1 MNDNENM
8 LQEKDLLNDER
19 ISRFLQGKMDAD
31 EEAAFMEEM
40 KNNED
45 LRNQAIAQARL
56 VKGMKQVD
64 EELKDAFRQADEQTI
79 KRIAKEASEA
89 SVSKKS
95 SARWLAIAASV
106 VFIVFVGFKSYDY
119 YDTTSLGKEYANTFP
134 TTSII
139 RGETNTDVETELSSL
154 FNNVAECKDLDDT
167 TFRLATLW
175 ELSKKDT
182 YNDYTDFAPYI
193 GWNLA
198 IGHLENY
205 EKARAVEVLI
215 EMKQAYPE
223 RTVLGDKIREIL
235 KQISDVY

>member
-1 MNDNENM
+1 MNDNENSV
-8 LQEKDLLNDER
+8 QEKDLLNDER
-19 ISRFLQGKMDAD
+19 ISRYMKGVMNAD
-31 EEAAFMEEM
+31 EESAFMEEL
-40 KNNED
+40 KNDEE

-64 EELKDAFRQADEQTI
+64 EELKDTFRLVDERTI
-79 KRIAKEASEA
+79 QRIAKDASET
-89 SVSKKS
+89 SISKKS
-95 SARWLAIAASV
+95 SERWLAIAASV

-139 RGETNTDVETELSSL
+139 RGETNTDVETELSIL
-154 FNNVAECKDLDDT
+154 FNNIAECKDLDDT

-198 IGHLENY
+198 IGYLENY
-205 EKARAVEVLI
+205 EKARAMEILD
-215 EMKQAYPE
+215 EMKQMYPE
-223 RTVLGDKIREIL
+223 GTAIGDKVIL
-235 KQISDVY
+235 LYDEL

>member
-1 MNDNENM
+1 MNDNENI
-8 LQEKDLLNDER
+8 LQEKDILNDER
-19 ISRFLQGKMDAD
+19 ISRFLQGKMDTD

-40 KNNED
+40 KNNDD

-79 KRIAKEASEA
+79 KRIAKEASET

-119 YDTTSLGKEYANTFP
+119 YDTTSLGKKYANTFP
-134 TTSII
+134 TSTII
-139 RGETNTDVETELSSL
+139 RGEANADVDTELTTL
-154 FNNVAECKDLDDT
+154 FNNVAEGKDLDDT
-167 TFRLATLW
+167 TSRLKTLW
-175 ELSKKDT
+175 ELSKQDT
-182 YNDYTDFAPYI
+182 YNDYTDYSPYI

-198 IGHLENY
+198 VGYLRNY
-205 EKARAVEVLI
+205 EKTKARSVLSEMETIYDNETITGKKVRELIKAI
-215 EMKQAYPE
+215 E
-223 RTVLGDKIREIL
+223 
-235 KQISDVY
+235 

>member
-1 MNDNENM
+1 MNDNENI
-8 LQEKDLLNDER
+8 LQEKDILNDER
-19 ISRFLQGKMDAD
+19 ISRFLQGKMDTD

-40 KNNED
+40 KNNDD

-79 KRIAKEASEA
+79 KRIAKEASET

-119 YDTTSLGKEYANTFP
+119 YDTTSLGKKFANTFP

-139 RGETNTDVETELSSL
+139 RGETNTAVETELSTL
-154 FNNVAECKDLDDT
+154 FNNVAECKDLDNT
-167 TFRLATLW
+167 TSRLATLW
-175 ELSKKDT
+175 ELSKQDT
-182 YNDYTDFAPYI
+182 YNDYTDYAPYI

-198 IGHLENY
+198 IGYLENY
-205 EKARAVEVLI
+205 EKARAKEVLM
-215 EMKQAYPE
+215 EMEQAYPE
-223 RTVLGDKIREIL
+223 RTTLGDKVREVL
-235 KQISDVY
+235 NK

>member
-1 MNDNENM
+1 MNDTENII
-8 LQEKDLLNDER
+8 QEKDLLNDER
-19 ISRFLQGKMDAD
+19 ISRYMEGKMNAD
-31 EEAAFMEEM
+31 EESSFMEEL
-40 KNNED
+40 KNND
-45 LRNQAIAQARL
+45 NLRNQAIAQARL

-79 KRIAKEASEA
+79 KRIAKEASET

-95 SARWLAIAASV
+95 SARWLAIAASI

-139 RGETNTDVETELSSL
+139 RGETNTDVETELSIL

-167 TFRLATLW
+167 TSRLSTLW
-175 ELSKKDT
+175 ELSKQDT

-198 IGHLENY
+198 IGYLENY
-205 EKARAVEVLI
+205 EKTKAKDVLI
-215 EMKQAYPE
+215 EMKQTYPE
-223 RTVLGDKIREIL
+223 GTALGDKVVQLINEM
-235 KQISDVY
+235 

>member
-19 ISRFLQGKMDAD
+19 ISRFLQGKMDAH

-64 EELKDAFRQADEQTI
+64 EELKDTFRQVDEQTI
-79 KRIAKEASEA
+79 KRIAKEASET
-89 SVSKKS
+89 SVIKKS

-119 YDTTSLGKEYANTFP
+119 YDTISLGKEYANTFP

-139 RGETNTDVETELSSL
+139 RGETNTDVDTELTTL
-154 FNNVAECKDLDDT
+154 FNNVAEGNDLDNT

-175 ELSKKDT
+175 EFSKQDT
-182 YNDYTDFAPYI
+182 YNDYTDYAPYI

-198 IGHLENY
+198 IGYLENY
-205 EKARAVEVLI
+205 EKAKAKEVLN
-215 EMKQAYPE
+215 EMKQLYPE
-223 RTVLGDKIREIL
+223 GTAIGDKVRDLLIEI
-235 KQISDVY
+235 S

>member
-1 MNDNENM
+1 MNNNENIV
-8 LQEKDLLNDER
+8 QDTDLLNEER
-19 ISRFLQGKMDAD
+19 ISRFMQGKMEAD

-40 KNNED
+40 NKNED

-79 KRIAKEASEA
+79 NRIAKEASET

-95 SARWLAIAASV
+95 STRWLAIAASV

-139 RGETNTDVETELSSL
+139 RGETNTDVETELSTL
-154 FNNVAECKDLDDT
+154 FNNIAECKDLDDT

-198 IGHLENY
+198 IGYLENY
-205 EKARAVEVLI
+205 EKARAMEILD
-215 EMKQAYPE
+215 EMKQMYPE
-223 RTVLGDKIREIL
+223 GTAIGDKVIL
-235 KQISDVY
+235 LYDEL

>member
-19 ISRFLQGKMDAD
+19 ISRFLQGKMKAD
-31 EEAAFMEEM
+31 EEATFMEEM
-40 KNNED
+40 KNNDD
-45 LRNQAIAQARL
+45 LRDQAIVQARL

-79 KRIAKEASEA
+79 KRIAKETFET
-89 SVSKKS
+89 SVGKKS
-95 SARWLAIAASV
+95 SARWLAIAASI

-139 RGETNTDVETELSSL
+139 RGETNTAVEIELSTL
-154 FNNVAECKDLDDT
+154 FNNVAECKDLDNT
-167 TFRLATLW
+167 TSRLATLW
-175 ELSKKDT
+175 ELSKQDT
-182 YNDYTDFAPYI
+182 YNDYTDYAPYI

-198 IGHLENY
+198 IGYLENY
-205 EKARAVEVLI
+205 EKARAKEVLM

-223 RTVLGDKIREIL
+223 RTALGDKIREVL
-235 KQISDVY
+235 NK